1 MPSPW
6 SESANSVAE
15 TAPRMI
21 WSVVVSVFPEMAKL
35 DISTLTKSTIW
46 MLKAWVSG
54 FRSRMTAKA
63 ISLEISLRGRPELR

>member
-6 SESANSVAE
+6 SEPANSAAE

-21 WSVVVSVFPEMAKL
+21 WRVVASVFPETAKL
-35 DISTLTKSTIW
+35 EISTLTKSTIW

-54 FRSRMTAKA
+54 FRFRMTAKA
-63 ISLEISLRGRPELR
+63 ISLEISLRGKPKFR